1 MDKNDLKIIFDIALK
16 ADEVADA
23 IDKILYIG
31 ASAPAARGY
40 NEGFFGE
47 LTRLYDILQKYSI
60 RDTDEMMEIIDDE
73 SLTKEEKFLK
83 LFGHIKE

>member
-1 MDKNDLKIIFDIALK
+1 MDKNDLKIIFDVALK

-40 NEGFFGE
+40 DEGFFGK
-47 LTRLYDILQKYSI
+47 LTKLYDILNKYCKYS
-60 RDTDEMMEIIDDE
+60 TDEMMAIIDDAE
-73 SLTKEEKFLK
+73 LTKEEKFEK
-83 LFGHIKE
+83 LFD